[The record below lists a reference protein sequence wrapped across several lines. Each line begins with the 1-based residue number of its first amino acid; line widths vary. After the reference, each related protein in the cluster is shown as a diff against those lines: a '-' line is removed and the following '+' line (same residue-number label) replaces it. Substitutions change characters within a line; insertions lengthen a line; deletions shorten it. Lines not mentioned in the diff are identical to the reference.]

1 MWYWLEGLINSRLID
16 RDLLSA
22 IYVVGFLLGVLIGS
36 ILLRNVRGRFG
47 WILMVFI
54 GAVCTKALIL
64 VFEWLQF
71 YNWDRMT
78 SSPQFLEFCII
89 FFTVAAALIAI
100 LVVKQHRKRKTTSR
114 Y

>member
-36 ILLRNVRGRFG
+36 IVLRRVRGRYG
-47 WILMVFI
+47 WILMVFM
-54 GAVCTKALIL
+54 GAVCTKVLII

-71 YNWDRMT
+71 YNWDLMT

-89 FFTVAAALIAI
+89 FFAIIATLAALLIM
-100 LVVKQHRKRKTTSR
+100 KKKRKSYPKHR
-114 Y
+114 